1 MHRVAEVGVAAHW
14 DYKDAYNATSNES
27 MPNPLASESNTAK
40 SITTEKEGDD
50 KNHQLKVK
58 DFEKFVFSSLASNN
72 NELIEADN
80 AFSILSHSLSK
91 EDSWLNFEQRKSGIK
106 IKCLYTNQDEVKDCK
121 DDIIIL
127 KNGVTATMFDIFFNC
142 VVYLLRTI

>member
-14 DYKDAYNATSNES
+14 DYKDAYNAKSNES
-27 MPNPLASESNTAK
+27 MPNPLASELNTAK
-40 SITTEKEGDD
+40 SITTEKEGDE

-58 DFEKFVFSSLASNN
+58 DFEKFGFSSLASNN

-80 AFSILSHSLSK
+80 AFSILPHSLSK
-91 EDSWLNFEQRKSGIK
+91 KDSWLNFEQRKSGIK
-106 IKCLYTNQDEVKDCK
+106 IKCLHTNQDEVKDCK